1 MKKVFVTFLLLG
13 VFFCVKS
20 ANDDPQQ
27 QIPITLTVSYTD
39 PSIGV
44 AIDNVDFT
52 MDSGSHV
59 IVKNG
64 GVINMST
71 GNTFYAPMGSTV
83 NITEGM
89 IR

>member
-1 MKKVFVTFLLLG
+1 MSG
-13 VFFCVKS
+13 G
-20 ANDDPQQ
+20 
-27 QIPITLTVSYTD
+27 TLIID
-39 PSIGV
+39 GV

-71 GNTFYAPMGSTV
+71 GNTFYAPLGQL
-83 NITEGM
+83 
-89 IR
+89 

>member
-20 ANDDPQQ
+20 ANDDPRGNLSLQVMSGG
-27 QIPITLTVSYTD
+27 TLIID
-39 PSIGV
+39 GV

-71 GNTFYAPMGSTV
+71 GNTFYAPLGATV
-83 NITEGM
+83 NISEGM
-89 IR
+89 IH